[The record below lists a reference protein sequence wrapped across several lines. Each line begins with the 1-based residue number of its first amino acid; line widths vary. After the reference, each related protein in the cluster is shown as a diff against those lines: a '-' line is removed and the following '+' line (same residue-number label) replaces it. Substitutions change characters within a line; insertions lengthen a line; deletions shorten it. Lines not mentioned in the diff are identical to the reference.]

1 MNFANINKTNCAN
14 FKKKKKL
21 NDRIMGE
28 LKNQKNI
35 NFNRFSKNSFM

>member
-21 NDRIMGE
+21 NERIMGE
-28 LKNQKNI
+28 LKIQRKHK
-35 NFNRFSKNSFM
+35 F